1 MFSKGG
7 LLELLESSSYF
18 KVTKIR
24 THIWPVWP
32 SYTLSY
38 NALLHIQV
46 IHTFPP
52 PGYLKTFCATICKL
66 PSAAFPITKGEL
78 FFYQK
83 VCAQW
88 SQFPGTPSTSLGNS
102 LTPSIPGQGKM
113 TRRSHGPTDSP
124 LTICR
129 VLQVWNRRRTLHRL
143 VLCCAR
149 HCWRSHSHLLLQNG
163 HKGEIVSSIL
173 MVGSLP
179 VRQNMLIIYL
189 LMVLIGIRL
198 CSSSVHYRCKGEK
211 VSFTF

>member
-113 TRRSHGPTDSP
+113 TRRDAHMGR
-124 LTICR
+124 LTVRWQSAVCCR
-129 VLQVWNRRRTLHRL
+129 YEIGEGLYIGWCSAVL
-143 VLCCAR
+143 AIA
-149 HCWRSHSHLLLQNG
+149 G
-163 HKGEIVSSIL
+163 GAIL
-173 MVGSLP
+173 T
-179 VRQNMLIIYL
+179 
-189 LMVLIGIRL
+189 
-198 CSSSVHYRCKGEK
+198 CSCKMGTKEK
-211 VSFTF
+211 